1 MHFTVISQSNTV
13 TYVPKHKAT
22 APKNTPKT
30 YKYKVHLEKD
40 SDDDYDE
47 DDENVIHL
55 GTVEDVTHMYNRKDE
70 L

>member
-1 MHFTVISQSNTV
+1 MHSTVISQSNTV

-22 APKNTPKT
+22 TPKKTPKT
-30 YKYKVHLEKD
+30 YKYNDHHEND

-47 DDENVIHL
+47 DDENFIHL
-55 GTVEDVTHMYNRKDE
+55 GTVEDVTHMYTRKDE